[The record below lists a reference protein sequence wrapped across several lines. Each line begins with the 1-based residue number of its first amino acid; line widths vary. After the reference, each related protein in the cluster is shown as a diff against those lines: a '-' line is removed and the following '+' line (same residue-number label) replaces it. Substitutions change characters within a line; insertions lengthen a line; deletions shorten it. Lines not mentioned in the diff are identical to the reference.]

1 MNIAILKLKTTALFP
16 IKVISIKEYSNDNLY
31 RCTDTAC
38 RSMNITRVQAS
49 GSLDQTSVKFWGA
62 WPAGVY
68 IWEQSTNQ
76 WAKMPDTEGVLEIAA
91 GNIAGGTADD
101 LVGVWS
107 SGLWVWYSGTGY
119 WHKLNSALP
128 NWIVAGDMANDGRAD
143 IVILDDADPNVI
155 E

>member
-101 LVGVWS
+101 LVGCMVIRIVGVVFGHRILAQTEFGPAELDCGRRHGQRRPS
-107 SGLWVWYSGTGY
+107 RYRHSG
-119 WHKLNSALP
+119 
-128 NWIVAGDMANDGRAD
+128 
-143 IVILDDADPNVI
+143 
-155 E
+155 